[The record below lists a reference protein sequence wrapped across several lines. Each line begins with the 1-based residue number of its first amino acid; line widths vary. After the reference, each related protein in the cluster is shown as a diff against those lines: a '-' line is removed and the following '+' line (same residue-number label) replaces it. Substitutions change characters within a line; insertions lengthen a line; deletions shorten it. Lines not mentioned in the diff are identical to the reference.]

1 MSTTGVETE
10 KIGLPHLRPD
20 GLAAAFVLSFLA
32 TAGFFYVNIM
42 GAIVSG
48 LVDGLHLPPAEAGR
62 IGAYNV
68 YGAAIGAFGAVLIVR
83 RIAWR
88 PAAVLL
94 LCGLISFDVSSMW
107 AHSAGLLSVLRLL
120 HGITGGLL
128 VGISYTV
135 IARTRSPDRCFGVLM
150 VVQSSLGGLG
160 LMFLPLLVR
169 PFGASILFLSLA
181 AFSLVALALLP
192 LLPDYGPPDVTL
204 TKDSAEATQTH
215 TRSRAGL
222 IGLIIALLAVF
233 FFQAGNMALSAYIIE
248 LGRAYG
254 LGLEFVSVTIGVSGW
269 IATLGAL
276 LVVAL
281 AKQGRRTAPIAIGS
295 VLAVLGNVAFHG
307 SARPMV
313 YLVANIAT
321 AITWFFV
328 IPYLLGL
335 CATFDRTGR
344 SAALAGLFS
353 KLGLATGPYAASHFI
368 SDVTSYGAVID
379 LAVGTLALATVC
391 GVIAAR
397 MVELPGHEPRPA

>member
-1 MSTTGVETE
+1 MSTIPAENAPRW
-10 KIGLPHLRPD
+10 LPRLDPD

-48 LVDGLHLPPAEAGR
+48 LVDGLHLSPSVAGR

-68 YGAAIGAFGAVLIVR
+68 YGAAIGAFFAVLVVR

-94 LCGLISFDVSSMW
+94 LCALIGLDVASMW
-107 AHSAGLLSVLRLL
+107 AHSADLLSVLRLL
-120 HGITGGLL
+120 HGLAGGLL
-128 VGISYTV
+128 VGISYAV
-135 IARTRSPDRCFGVLM
+135 IARTRLPDRCFGVLM

-160 LMFLPLLVR
+160 LMFLPQLVR
-169 PFGASILFLSLA
+169 PFGASVLFLALA
-181 AFSLVALALLP
+181 AFSVVALVLLP
-192 LLPDYGPPDVTL
+192 LLPEYGPAKTL
-204 TKDSAEATQTH
+204 EKDAAVKGGMTLQP
-215 TRSRAGL
+215 RSTGL
-222 IGLIIALLAVF
+222 VISLLAVF

-248 LGRAYG
+248 LGRACG
-254 LGLEFVSVTIGVSGW
+254 LGLQFVSITIGVSGW
-269 IATLGAL
+269 IATLGSL

-281 AKQGRRTAPIAIGS
+281 AQRGRRLLPIAIGGI
-295 VLAVLGNVAFHG
+295 LAVLGNAAFHG

-313 YLVANIAT
+313 YLAANIAT

-353 KLGLATGPYAASHFI
+353 KLGLATGPYVASLLI
-368 SDVTSYGAVID
+368 AGTTSYGTVID
-379 LAVGTLALATVC
+379 VAVGALALATVC
-391 GVIAAR
+391 GVAGAKLADSS
-397 MVELPGHEPRPA
+397 LPGLEPRPA

>member
-1 MSTTGVETE
+1 MNTIPAENAPRW
-10 KIGLPHLRPD
+10 LPRLDPD

-48 LVDGLHLPPAEAGR
+48 LVDGLHLSPSVAGR

-68 YGAAIGAFGAVLIVR
+68 YGAAIGAFFAVLVVR

-94 LCGLISFDVSSMW
+94 LCALIGLDVASMW
-107 AHSAGLLSVLRLL
+107 AHSVGLLSVLRLL
-120 HGITGGLL
+120 HGLAGGLL
-128 VGISYTV
+128 VGISYAV
-135 IARTRSPDRCFGVLM
+135 IARTRLPDRCFGVLM

-160 LMFLPLLVR
+160 LMFLPQLVR
-169 PFGASILFLSLA
+169 PFGASVLFLALA
-181 AFSLVALALLP
+181 AFSVVALVLLP
-192 LLPDYGPPDVTL
+192 LLPEYGPAKTL
-204 TKDSAEATQTH
+204 EKGAAVKGGMTLQP
-215 TRSRAGL
+215 RSTGL
-222 IGLIIALLAVF
+222 VISLLAVF

-248 LGRAYG
+248 LGRACG
-254 LGLEFVSVTIGVSGW
+254 LGLQFVSITIGVAGW
-269 IATLGAL
+269 IATLGSL

-281 AKQGRRTAPIAIGS
+281 AQRGRRLLPIAIGGI
-295 VLAVLGNVAFHG
+295 LAVLGNAAFHG

-313 YLVANIAT
+313 YLAANIAT

-335 CATFDRTGR
+335 CATLDRTGR

-353 KLGLATGPYAASHFI
+353 KLGLATGPYVASLLI
-368 SDVTSYGAVID
+368 AGTTSYGTVID
-379 LAVGTLALATVC
+379 VAVGALALATVC
-391 GVIAAR
+391 GVAGAKLADSS
-397 MVELPGHEPRPA
+397 LPGLEPRPA

>member
-1 MSTTGVETE
+1 MSTIPVENTPSW
-10 KIGLPHLRPD
+10 LPRLDPD

-48 LVDGLHLPPAEAGR
+48 LVDGLHLSPSVAGR

-68 YGAAIGAFGAVLIVR
+68 YGAAIGAFFAVLVVR

-94 LCGLISFDVSSMW
+94 LCALIGLDVASMW

-120 HGITGGLL
+120 HGLAGGLL
-128 VGISYTV
+128 VGISYAV
-135 IARTRSPDRCFGVLM
+135 IARTRLPDRCFGVLM

-160 LMFLPLLVR
+160 LMFLPQLVR
-169 PFGASILFLSLA
+169 PFGASVLFLALA
-181 AFSLVALALLP
+181 AFSVVALVLLP
-192 LLPDYGPPDVTL
+192 LLPEYGPARTLEKGAAVTGDMTL
-204 TKDSAEATQTH
+204 RP
-215 TRSRAGL
+215 RSTGL
-222 IGLIIALLAVF
+222 VIALLAVF

-248 LGRAYG
+248 LGRACG
-254 LGLEFVSVTIGVSGW
+254 LDLRFVSITIGVSGW
-269 IATLGAL
+269 IATLGSL

-281 AKQGRRTAPIAIGS
+281 AQRGRRMLPIAIGGI
-295 VLAVLGNVAFHG
+295 LAVLGNAAFHG

-313 YLVANIAT
+313 YLAANIAT

-353 KLGLATGPYAASHFI
+353 KLGLATGPYAASLLI
-368 SDVTSYGAVID
+368 AGTTSYGAVID
-379 LAVGTLALATVC
+379 VAVGALALATVC
-391 GVIAAR
+391 GVAGAKLADSR
-397 MVELPGHEPRPA
+397 VPGLEPRPA